1 MKYGREKM
9 LLSHV
14 SVLHGQLRRSV
25 SSLEASME
33 ASEMD
38 VYVRGSQRPFEE
50 GLLGHQV
57 HLRQVSE
64 WFGLRDVGTVLL

>member
-1 MKYGREKM
+1 
-9 LLSHV
+9 
-14 SVLHGQLRRSV
+14 
-25 SSLEASME
+25 ME

>member
-9 LLSHV
+9 LLLHV

-25 SSLEASME
+25 LEASME

-50 GLLGHQV
+50 GHLGTP
-57 HLRQVSE
+57 E
-64 WFGLRDVGTVLL
+64 TGK

>member
-1 MKYGREKM
+1 MKYGREMM
-9 LLSHV
+9 LLLHV

-25 SSLEASME
+25 LEASME

-50 GLLGHQV
+50 GHLGTP
-57 HLRQVSE
+57 E
-64 WFGLRDVGTVLL
+64 TGK